1 MAAKRKPQVPRAIP
15 PHYAT
20 WSEREAAA
28 ERAGAE
34 YVADGDG
41 MGADMHW
48 VIRRRTPGKEV
59 GEWEIVEHCKTVTKS
74 EVDARV
80 AVLNRGTPTRA
91 ENQSWGKLTKERT
104 RPGKGVKTSAN
115 PMELS
120 VTEWVERL
128 YGDPRSSAVL
138 REYASSERPVSLAD
152 LLDLLR
158 SVDETRRRIFTEEM
172 LENISMQL
180 YRKFNIH
187 RAAHDRGGRS

>member
-1 MAAKRKPQVPRAIP
+1 MAAKRKPQRPRAIP

-28 ERAGAE
+28 ERAGVE

-41 MGADMHW
+41 AGSNMHW

-59 GEWEIVEHCKTVTKS
+59 GEWEIVERCKTVTQS

-80 AVLNRGTPTRA
+80 VVLNRGTPTRA

-104 RPGKGVKTSAN
+104 RPGKGVKASAGATG
-115 PMELS
+115 LS

-128 YGDPRSSAVL
+128 YGDPQSSAVL
-138 REYASSERPVSLAD
+138 REYASTEHPMTLDD
-152 LLDLLR
+152 LLELLR
-158 SVDETRRRIFTEEM
+158 SVDETRSRDFTDEL

-180 YRKFNIH
+180 YRKFNIR
-187 RAAHDRGGRS
+187 RADEGRGGRS